1 MKRSKKANSVE
12 ARRPPQV
19 GKSWWWWKPAL
30 LAVVAACV
38 AGGIY
43 AFNNNLRQTSGD
55 VNHRGADSHAG
66 HHATAGRST
75 PDAASAAAARINN
88 SPAPGPAPEGMVWVP
103 GGTFWMG
110 CENCEM
116 PDALPVHLVEIDGF
130 WMDRTPITNAQFAQ
144 FVEATGYITIAERKP
159 KPEDYPGAP
168 IESLVPGS
176 AVFTPPTQDVSLDD
190 HLQWWR
196 YVPGASWRHPEG
208 PDSTTAGREDYP
220 AVHIA
225 WDDAVAYARWAG
237 KQLPTEAE
245 YEFAARGGLDR
256 QPYAWGR
263 ELKPGGKWATNVWQG
278 SFPAQNAKEDGHLA
292 TSPVTAFQANGYG
305 LYDMG
310 GNVWQWCADW
320 YRPDYF
326 AKIAHAATRNP
337 QGPADSYDSQEPGIP
352 KRVQKG
358 GSFLCSDE
366 YCTRYLVGSRGKGA
380 ADSGSSNVGFRC
392 VKRVSSKQ

>member
-1 MKRSKKANSVE
+1 MKRKKKEKSVE
-12 ARRPPQV
+12 SQRAPHA
-19 GKSWWWWKPAL
+19 GKSLWWKLGL

-38 AGGIY
+38 VGAIY
-43 AFNNNLRQTSGD
+43 AFNANRRQTSGGVD
-55 VNHRGADSHAG
+55 HGGGRHAG
-66 HHATAGRST
+66 HHTTAEQT
-75 PDAASAAAARINN
+75 VPDAESAAAARIN
-88 SPAPGPAPEGMVWVP
+88 SAPAPGPAPEGMVWVP

-116 PDALPVHLVEIDGF
+116 PDALPVHLVEVDGF

-144 FVEATGYITIAERKP
+144 FVKATGYVTIAERKP

-176 AVFTPPTQDVSLDD
+176 AVFTPPVQDVPLND

-208 PDSTTAGREDYP
+208 PDSTTTGREDHP

-225 WDDAVAYARWAG
+225 WDDAVAYSRWAG

-278 SFPAQNAKEDGHLA
+278 SFPSQNSNEDGHLT
-292 TSPVTAFQANGYG
+292 TSPVTAFQSNGYG

-326 AKIAHAATRNP
+326 AKIAGTTTRNP
-337 QGPADSYDSQEPGIP
+337 QGPADSYDPQEPGIQ

-392 VKRVSSKQ
+392 VRRVSSEQ